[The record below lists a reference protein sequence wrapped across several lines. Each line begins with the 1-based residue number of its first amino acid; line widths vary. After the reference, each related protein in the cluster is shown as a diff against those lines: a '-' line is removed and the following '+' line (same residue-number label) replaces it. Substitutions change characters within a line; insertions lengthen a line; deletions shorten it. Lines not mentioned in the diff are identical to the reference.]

1 MDDPQNRNLLIYG
14 VNRGGWKNKHQTYPT
29 LLIPQK
35 YIDFF
40 YFLQYFLAQQKMTQ
54 LTKPTT
60 NENNEIKFL

>member
-29 LLIPQK
+29 LLVPQK

-40 YFLQYFLAQQKMTQ
+40 LLPPILLGAVKND
-54 LTKPTT
+54 TT
-60 NENNEIKFL
+60 YKTNYQ